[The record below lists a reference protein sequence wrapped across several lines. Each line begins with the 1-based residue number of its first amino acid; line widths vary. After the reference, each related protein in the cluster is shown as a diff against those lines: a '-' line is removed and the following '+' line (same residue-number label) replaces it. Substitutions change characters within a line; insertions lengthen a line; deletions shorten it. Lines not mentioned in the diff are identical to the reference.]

1 MERKNYLQEEL
12 SKEEKSYLK
21 KLIINVRKKYIKNN
35 YEYLNS
41 KEINLDICEDME
53 SSSLFD
59 AVLNKC
65 VDELK
70 SALEFE
76 RLFCDEKLYNVA
88 KALSGKEKMVLF
100 ALYKEEKSIKQI
112 AKEMNVE
119 RTTIWRIR
127 NKAQEKITKKCHQ
140 MCAAAQDTFWD
151 MWALQAVLLLFPAK
165 MRSKRSRTYG

>member
-21 KLIINVRKKYIKNN
+21 KLILNVRRKYIKDN

-41 KEINLDICEDME
+41 KDVNWDTFEDIEC
-53 SSSLFD
+53 SSLFD

-76 RLFCDEKLYNVA
+76 RLFCDEKLYNVT
-88 KALSGKEKMVLF
+88 KALSVKEKMVLF
-100 ALYKEEKSIKQI
+100 ALYKEEKGINQI
-112 AKEMNVE
+112 ANEMNVE
-119 RTTIWRIR
+119 RTTVWRIK
-127 NKAQEKITKKCHQ
+127 NKAQEKIIKN
-140 MCAAAQDTFWD
+140 
-151 MWALQAVLLLFPAK
+151 LL
-165 MRSKRSRTYG
+165 GGNDNV

>member
-21 KLIINVRKKYIKNN
+21 KLILNVRRKYIKDN

-41 KEINLDICEDME
+41 KDVNWDTFEDIEC
-53 SSSLFD
+53 SSLFD

-76 RLFCDEKLYNVA
+76 RLFCDEKLYNVT
-88 KALSGKEKMVLF
+88 KALSVKEKMVLF
-100 ALYKEEKSIKQI
+100 ALYKEEKGINQI
-112 AKEMNVE
+112 ANEMNIE
-119 RTTIWRIR
+119 RTTVWRIK
-127 NKAQEKITKKCHQ
+127 NKAQEKIIKN
-140 MCAAAQDTFWD
+140 
-151 MWALQAVLLLFPAK
+151 LL
-165 MRSKRSRTYG
+165 GGNDNV

>member
-21 KLIINVRKKYIKNN
+21 KLILNVRRKYIKDN

-41 KEINLDICEDME
+41 KEVNWDTFEDIEC
-53 SSSLFD
+53 SSLFD

-76 RLFCDEKLYNVA
+76 RLFCDEKLYNVT
-88 KALSGKEKMVLF
+88 KALSVKEKMVLF
-100 ALYKEEKSIKQI
+100 ALYKEEKGINQI
-112 AKEMNVE
+112 VNEMNIE
-119 RTTIWRIR
+119 RTTVWRIK
-127 NKAQEKITKKCHQ
+127 NKAQEKIIKN
-140 MCAAAQDTFWD
+140 
-151 MWALQAVLLLFPAK
+151 LL
-165 MRSKRSRTYG
+165 GGNDNV

>member
-21 KLIINVRKKYIKNN
+21 KIILNVRRKYIKDN

-41 KEINLDICEDME
+41 NDVNWDTFEDIECN
-53 SSSLFD
+53 SLFD

-76 RLFCDEKLYNVA
+76 RLFCDEKLYNVT
-88 KALSGKEKMVLF
+88 KALSVKEKMVLF
-100 ALYKEEKSIKQI
+100 ALYKEEKGINQI
-112 AKEMNVE
+112 ANEMNVE
-119 RTTIWRIR
+119 RTTIWRIK
-127 NKAQEKITKKCHQ
+127 NKAQEKIIKN
-140 MCAAAQDTFWD
+140 
-151 MWALQAVLLLFPAK
+151 LLGGK
-165 MRSKRSRTYG
+165 NNV